1 MTGVQTCALPIC
13 VIFWRKLQICLTIYI
28 IVQRYHLKLLLMQVK
43 NVSQGYSNEEDNN
56 KININDDGIN
66 YEIIVNAK

>member
-1 MTGVQTCALPIC
+1 MPKFFI
-13 VIFWRKLQICLTIYI
+13 KNEQI
-28 IVQRYHLKLLLMQVK
+28 
-43 NVSQGYSNEEDNN
+43 NNN

>member
-1 MTGVQTCALPIC
+1 
-13 VIFWRKLQICLTIYI
+13 
-28 IVQRYHLKLLLMQVK
+28 MQVK

-56 KININDDGIN
+56 KINININDDVIN